1 VLEVSKNAK
10 DTTHHRVIREW
21 VTVLFHAL
29 TVLGKLPCSIR
40 GIARVNVAAHFF
52 LSVVL
57 TM

>member
-1 VLEVSKNAK
+1 
-10 DTTHHRVIREW
+10 

-29 TVLGKLPCSIR
+29 TVFGELPCSIR